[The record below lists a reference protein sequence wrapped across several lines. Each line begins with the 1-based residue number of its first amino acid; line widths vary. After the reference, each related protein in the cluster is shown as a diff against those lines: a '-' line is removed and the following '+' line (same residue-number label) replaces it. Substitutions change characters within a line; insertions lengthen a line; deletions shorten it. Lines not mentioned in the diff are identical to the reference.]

1 MKICK
6 ISRSPLKE
14 VTKKF
19 PQGRFVPMSKELT
32 RMGHNV
38 QILNVSPVRS
48 PNPYLAHT
56 LGILSLLFRFR
67 RIRADV
73 ILADNIES
81 GIAAVLVKFFFGV
94 SFVFDFIDD
103 YSLIARYDGRM
114 LRYHVLKYL
123 ERTIPKLADLV
134 VTITPAIKKFC
145 LDLGIP
151 DQKLR
156 LIPNGVDTRRFKSGI
171 GNDLTRK
178 KINPKGDRLVLFLG
192 KINKYYKLEVVLKAV
207 PYVLKD
213 FPNTRFVFVGD
224 GGYVDHLRELS
235 HKLKIEAAVIFTG
248 FLPDEEIPEI
258 INLSDICVYPLP
270 NDAAFVIFEYMSC
283 AKPVVL
289 PKGGTKKMG
298 ISREIIPENCAVK
311 VENSPEGFARGIN
324 FLLNN
329 EEVGREMGRKARER
343 VVRLHGW
350 DILAKKYE
358 KALKEVLH

>member
-6 ISRSPLKE
+6 ISRPPLKE

-19 PQGRFVPMSKELT
+19 PQGRFRIISKRLKV
-32 RMGHNV
+32 MGHGI
-38 QILNVSPVRS
+38 QTLNINLLRV
-48 PNPYLAHT
+48 PNPYLAYT

-81 GIAAVLVKFFFGV
+81 GMAAVLVKSIFKVPFI
-94 SFVFDFIDD
+94 FDFIDD

-114 LRYHVLKYL
+114 PRYHTLKYL

-134 VTITPAIKKFC
+134 IAHSPETKKFC

-156 LIPNGVDTRRFKSGI
+156 MIPNGVDTRRFEPGI

-224 GGYVDHLRELS
+224 GDYVDHLRELS
-235 HKLKIEAAVIFTG
+235 HELKIEVAVIFTG

-270 NDAAFVIFEYMSC
+270 NDGALAIFEYMAC
-283 AKPVVL
+283 AKPMVL
-289 PKGGTKKMG
+289 PRGGTKKMG
-298 ISREIIPENCAVK
+298 ISEEIVPEDCALQ
-311 VENSPEGFARGIN
+311 VEGSPEGFW
-324 FLLNN
+324 F
-329 EEVGREMGRKARER
+329 
-343 VVRLHGW
+343 
-350 DILAKKYE
+350 
-358 KALKEVLH
+358 